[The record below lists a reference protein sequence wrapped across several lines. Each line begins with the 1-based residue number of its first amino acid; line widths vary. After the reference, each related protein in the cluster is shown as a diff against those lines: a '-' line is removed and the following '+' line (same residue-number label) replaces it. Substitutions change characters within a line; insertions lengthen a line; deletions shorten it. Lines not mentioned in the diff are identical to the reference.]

1 MGRNISSTLCVI
13 IMLLCF
19 ACASSFTYGQSVGA
33 NQTSKPQAANSS
45 TKDRALENEMRKEI
59 DVRKSQNMK
68 LMEENKLLRMDID
81 NLKQQLAKQKK
92 ERIASKHEQKGGSS
106 DLQAKVEALT
116 SENAKLRKELQ
127 VIRQTRVALAKENE
141 MLNEKVKTYEQ
152 TLNQI
157 RGLAK

>member
-1 MGRNISSTLCVI
+1 MKNLRQMERNISSTLYVI

-68 LMEENKLLRMDID
+68 LREENKLLRMDID

-92 ERIASKHEQKGGSS
+92 REHS
-106 DLQAKVEALT
+106 
-116 SENAKLRKELQ
+116 
-127 VIRQTRVALAKENE
+127 
-141 MLNEKVKTYEQ
+141 
-152 TLNQI
+152 
-157 RGLAK
+157 